1 MTKQGYLRH
10 CSC

>member
-1 MTKQGYLRH
+1 MLRH